1 MRAGERRSVVA
12 TVAER
17 QSKGGSDLR
26 VRRAVRGAFLA
37 FFVDMFDIYLPIVVL
52 APAMIYFVSPDLNDT
67 ASAIVGAS
75 IFAVTLIGRP
85 LGAGIFGHFADTIG
99 RKRTAMI
106 SITGFG
112 VATLLMALLP
122 GYQHWGIAAVSLFI
136 LLRFVDGIFLGG
148 EYTAAN
154 PLAMEHSPRE
164 RRGFY
169 SAVIN
174 SAFPLAYACISL
186 ITLFLLFL
194 MPSQGLDSP
203 YVQWGWRIPFL
214 IGAVLAFVF
223 GVYYYFSVS
232 ESELWQGSGE
242 KIGSPLRNLFS
253 GDNLKSFLQV
263 FVLMSGLWLSLQTV
277 AAILP
282 GVLGKSVGLSNTN
295 VTITLVIGYL
305 VLIPANLGAGVLG
318 QRIGRRAFLI
328 GAGVVMAVLAT
339 FLYYLLIS
347 AAPENLFAVILLVTV
362 VLVLVD
368 LPFAIMPA
376 YINERF
382 HTGVRASG
390 YGLGFSLAVVL
401 PSLYA
406 YYQAGLAIF
415 MPFEYTV
422 LVLLVVGALL
432 MVAGAVWGPETKD
445 VDFSE
450 DVEAAP
456 ETGERAPESSPAEPR
471 TAPGTDRPVGS
482 S

>member
-1 MRAGERRSVVA
+1 VA

-17 QSKGGSDLR
+17 SSEGGSDLR

-52 APAMIYFVSPDLNDT
+52 APAIAYFVSPDMGDVA
-67 ASAIVGAS
+67 ASIVGAS

-85 LGAGIFGHFADTIG
+85 LGAAIFGHFADTIG

-106 SITGFG
+106 SIAGFG
-112 VATLLMALLP
+112 IATLLMALLP
-122 GYQHWGIAAVSLFI
+122 GYQHWGMVAVGLFI
-136 LLRFVDGIFLGG
+136 VLRFIDGIFLGG

-164 RRGFY
+164 KRGFY

-174 SAFPLAYACISL
+174 SAFPLAYASISL
-186 ITLFLLFL
+186 ITMFLLFL
-194 MPSQGLDSP
+194 MPSEGLDSP
-203 YVQWGWRIPFL
+203 YVQWGWRIPFF
-214 IGAVLAFVF
+214 IGAILAFAF
-223 GVYYYFSVS
+223 AIYYYFSVS
-232 ESELWQGSGE
+232 ESELWQGSE
-242 KIGSPLRNLFS
+242 KTGSPIRNLFS

-282 GVLGKSVGLSNTN
+282 GLLGKPVGLSNTN
-295 VTITLVIGYL
+295 VTVTLVIAYL
-305 VLIPANLGAGVLG
+305 VLVPANLGAGVIS

-328 GAGVVMAVLAT
+328 VAGVVMATLAT

-347 AAPENLFAVILLVTV
+347 AAPQDLPVVILLATV
-362 VLVLVD
+362 ILVLVD

-401 PSLYA
+401 PSFYA
-406 YYQAGLAIF
+406 FYQAGLATF
-415 MPFEYTV
+415 LPFEYTV
-422 LVLLVVGALL
+422 LVLLVVGAFLI
-432 MVAGAVWGPETKD
+432 VGGAAWGPETKD
-445 VDFSE
+445 VDLSRDVKASE
-450 DVEAAP
+450 KQA
-456 ETGERAPESSPAEPR
+456 TR
-471 TAPGTDRPVGS
+471 
-482 S
+482 